1 MQQAVLVLTA
11 GTSAFAARTHR
22 LTVSNVPRWVPVKRL
37 LGDGWRADGDAWTAE
52 LTTRDACDVAASIR
66 GVGLDGR
73 KLLLEAT
80 PKLPRPAVR
89 AARLEDARRRP
100 VQKSNLSA
108 RRLLDGAP
116 ESLVAHRRRR
126 TTSPGFT
133 RRGARV
139 DAEGKWSLTP
149 ERLANEIADKVPA
162 GSSVFDCCCGCG
174 GNAIAF
180 ARRCAVTAID
190 VSSDRVAL
198 ARRNAK
204 IYGVDVRVDVGD
216 ALRDERTADV
226 LFVDAPW
233 GREWDKERT
242 DLDSLPLLRDVLA
255 AAPGRFKR
263 VLAKVPP
270 SFATAA
276 VPGAAAEAF
285 FGHES
290 GDARRVKFV
299 LLDLV
304 L

>member
-1 MQQAVLVLTA
+1 M
-11 GTSAFAARTHR
+11 
-22 LTVSNVPRWVPVKRL
+22 PR
-37 LGDGWRADGDAWTAE
+37 RADAPVNSLERTAVGADATPLGRRRLA
-52 LTTRDACDVAASIR
+52 R
-66 GVGLDGR
+66 GRRRLDGG
-73 KLLLEAT
+73 AD
-80 PKLPRPAVR
+80 
-89 AARLEDARRRP
+89 DARRVRRGREHSRRRP
-100 VQKSNLSA
+100 GRSQAAARGDAEAAATRGARGPPRGRAATASA
-108 RRLLDGAP
+108 EIKFIGATLFDGAP

>member
-1 MQQAVLVLTA
+1 M
-11 GTSAFAARTHR
+11 
-22 LTVSNVPRWVPVKRL
+22 
-37 LGDGWRADGDAWTAE
+37 
-52 LTTRDACDVAASIR
+52 
-66 GVGLDGR
+66 
-73 KLLLEAT
+73 
-80 PKLPRPAVR
+80 
-89 AARLEDARRRP
+89 
-100 VQKSNLSA
+100 A
-108 RRLLDGAP
+108 RRL
-116 ESLVAHRRRR
+116 SLVAHRRRR

>member
-1 MQQAVLVLTA
+1 MPNRRVDLYAIDATSDCDTGSQTGVTTPHDVVALLTID
-11 GTSAFAARTHR
+11 GQDRAA
-22 LTVSNVPRWVPVKRL
+22 
-37 LGDGWRADGDAWTAE
+37 LGVQRARADG
-52 LTTRDACDVAASIR
+52 LH
-66 GVGLDGR
+66 
-73 KLLLEAT
+73 
-80 PKLPRPAVR
+80 
-89 AARLEDARRRP
+89 DARRR
-100 VQKSNLSA
+100 
-108 RRLLDGAP
+108 RLLG
-116 ESLVAHRRRR
+116 LVRDHDAA
-126 TTSPGFT
+126 
-133 RRGARV
+133 ARLLGRLV
-139 DAEGKWSLTP
+139 DLDEQVVAQ
-149 ERLANEIADKVPA
+149 RL
-162 GSSVFDCCCGCG
+162 
-174 GNAIAF
+174 
-180 ARRCAVTAID
+180 
-190 VSSDRVAL
+190 
-198 ARRNAK
+198 
-204 IYGVDVRVDVGD
+204 
-216 ALRDERTADV
+216 ERTADV

>member
-1 MQQAVLVLTA
+1 MREGRRANHAQHAE
-11 GTSAFAARTHR
+11 SRR
-22 LTVSNVPRWVPVKRL
+22 
-37 LGDGWRADGDAWTAE
+37 RAD
-52 LTTRDACDVAASIR
+52 
-66 GVGLDGR
+66 
-73 KLLLEAT
+73 
-80 PKLPRPAVR
+80 
-89 AARLEDARRRP
+89 
-100 VQKSNLSA
+100 
-108 RRLLDGAP
+108 
-116 ESLVAHRRRR
+116 
-126 TTSPGFT
+126 
-133 RRGARV
+133 
-139 DAEGKWSLTP
+139 
-149 ERLANEIADKVPA
+149 
-162 GSSVFDCCCGCG
+162 
-174 GNAIAF
+174 
-180 ARRCAVTAID
+180 
-190 VSSDRVAL
+190 SDRVAL

>member
-1 MQQAVLVLTA
+1 M
-11 GTSAFAARTHR
+11 
-22 LTVSNVPRWVPVKRL
+22 
-37 LGDGWRADGDAWTAE
+37 
-52 LTTRDACDVAASIR
+52 
-66 GVGLDGR
+66 
-73 KLLLEAT
+73 
-80 PKLPRPAVR
+80 
-89 AARLEDARRRP
+89 
-100 VQKSNLSA
+100 
-108 RRLLDGAP
+108 
-116 ESLVAHRRRR
+116 
-126 TTSPGFT
+126 TSPGFT

-190 VSSDRVAL
+190 VSADRVAL

-255 AAPGRFKR
+255 TAPGRFKR

>member
-11 GTSAFAARTHR
+11 GTTCLAARTHR
-22 LTVSNVPRWVPVKRL
+22 LTVSNVPRWVPTRRL
-37 LGDGWRADGDAWTAE
+37 LGDGGWRADGDAWTAE

-89 AARLEDARRRP
+89 AARLEDA
-100 VQKSNLSA
+100 
-108 RRLLDGAP
+108 
-116 ESLVAHRRRR
+116 RRRR

-190 VSSDRVAL
+190 VSADRVAL